1 MSFMRL
7 TAGVAILNNRL
18 YVCGGRDGSACHRSV
33 ESYDP
38 HTNKWTLRT
47 PMVRRR
53 SGVAVGVLNNFL
65 YALGGFDNPA
75 NNSSVCRTETVERY
89 DPTTDTWTMVSKFK
103 STTNPRPQILIKI
116 ETFPKISLCSK
127 IRLPRL
133 ALDVM
138 QLVLHCWETV
148 YLPLVGTMV
157 NNIRKL
163 LKNTMQKRMNGCR

>member
-65 YALGGFDNPA
+65 YALGGFESPA
-75 NNSSVCRTETVERY
+75 SNSSVARTETVERY
-89 DPTTDTWTMVSKFK
+89 DPATDTWTMVQ
-103 STTNPRPQILIKI
+103 NKI
-116 ETFPKISLCSK
+116 YSNL
-127 IRLPRL
+127 L
-133 ALDVM
+133 
-138 QLVLHCWETV
+138 LVF
-148 YLPLVGTMV
+148 G
-157 NNIRKL
+157 IF
-163 LKNTMQKRMNGCR
+163 